1 MDTCIDKKTD
11 EKVAIKIMK
20 KLTDQN
26 EGVSVSIIREVGIL
40 KRLSH
45 ENIIKLRDNYED
57 QKDFYLVLEYVDGD
71 LR

>member
-1 MDTCIDKKTD
+1 MDTCVDKKTD

-40 KRLSH
+40 KRLNH